1 MGTDVGDLTST
12 VTVDGVMPES
22 AGIVP
27 RTIKHM
33 FDTLATD
40 QSAEVTVTCLEV
52 YNEQV
57 REYSTHAV

>member
-1 MGTDVGDLTST
+1 MVADQ
-12 VTVDGVMPES
+12 

-40 QSAEVTVTCLEV
+40 QSATVTVTCLEV

-57 REYSTHAV
+57 RDLFGEKKIGKYSRSTVQ